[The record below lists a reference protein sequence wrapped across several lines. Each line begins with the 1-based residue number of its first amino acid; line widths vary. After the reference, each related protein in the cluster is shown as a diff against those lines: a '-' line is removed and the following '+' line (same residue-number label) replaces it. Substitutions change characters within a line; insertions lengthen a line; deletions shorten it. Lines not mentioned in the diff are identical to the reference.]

1 MTRNNILT
9 SFERIK
15 IWPFNFKA
23 MENKMGLHTIFSS
36 MENFDSNL
44 NTTFDDKGNPPHV
57 NTFEVHEVE

>member
-15 IWPFNFKA
+15 IWPFNFKT

-44 NTTFDDKGNPPHV
+44 NAAFYDEGNPPHV